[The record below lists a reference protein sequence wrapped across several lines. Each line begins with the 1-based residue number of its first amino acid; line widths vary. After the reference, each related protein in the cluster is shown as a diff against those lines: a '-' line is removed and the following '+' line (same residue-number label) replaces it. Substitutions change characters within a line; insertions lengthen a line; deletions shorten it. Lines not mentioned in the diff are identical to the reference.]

1 MDIIT
6 LQIVIDM
13 LKIKHENAY
22 ERYNLHPSDPY
33 CEGKVIGAYEALTRV
48 EALLREELEYRDA
61 RTA

>member
-1 MDIIT
+1 MDIST
-6 LQIVIDM
+6 LNEVINI
-13 LKIKHENAY
+13 LKSQHEQAS

>member
-1 MDIIT
+1 MDIAT

-13 LKIKHENAY
+13 LKIQHEQAY
-22 ERYNLHPSDPY
+22 ERFNLHPSDPY

-48 EALLREELEYRDA
+48 EALMREEVEYRDA

>member
-1 MDIIT
+1 MDIAT

-13 LKIKHENAY
+13 LKIQHEQAY